1 MHQMGLS
8 YTKPT
13 YTLAAADEE
22 MQRQF
27 VETDVALA
35 IGRKESTVASYLRK
49 YRKKGHDGLQMKFS
63 PDPLVHISWHRE
75 FPHQSRFPVQ

>member
-27 VETDVALA
+27 VETDVGAT
-35 IGRKESTVASYLRK
+35 RS
-49 YRKKGHDGLQMKFS
+49 
-63 PDPLVHISWHRE
+63 
-75 FPHQSRFPVQ
+75 

>member
-49 YRKKGHDGLQMKFS
+49 YRKKGQDGLQMKFS
-63 PDPLVHISWHRE
+63 PGPLVHISWHRE